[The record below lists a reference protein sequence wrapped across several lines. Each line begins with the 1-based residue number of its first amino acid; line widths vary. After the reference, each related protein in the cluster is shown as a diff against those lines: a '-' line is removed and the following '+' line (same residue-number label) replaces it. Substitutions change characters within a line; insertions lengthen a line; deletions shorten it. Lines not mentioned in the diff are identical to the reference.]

1 MDSYLIVGLFEV
13 KRFGLLE
20 LRAQYTL

>member
-1 MDSYLIVGLFEV
+1 MDSYLIVGLFEI

-20 LRAQYTL
+20 FRAQYTL

>member
-13 KRFGLLE
+13 KRFGLME